1 MPGAALLAQIIGD
14 KFVLHLPFYRQAR
27 RYEQLGM
34 HIPASTINTW
44 VESGC
49 CLIEI
54 VGEEQRRRV
63 LSSTYLLVDET
74 PIRVLD
80 KQKKG
85 KSHRGYYWVYYSP
98 EQKLVWFDYQPG
110 RGREGPAKRL
120 KDFQGYLQTDGYTL
134 YEKFGQQPGIT
145 LVGCMAHARRKFE
158 HALANDKSRAEKV
171 LLWMQELYALER
183 EAREKVMTSQQRYEL
198 RQEKAG
204 PIITELKEWLIEE
217 YPKLLPKSSIGK
229 AFHYLLSRLEPIARY
244 LEDGRLEIDTNLVE
258 NTIRPVAIGRKNY
271 LFAGSH
277 NGARR
282 AALIYSLLISCK
294 LQGLNPYEYLQ
305 DVLERLPLHPVNQL
319 ADLLPSNWKPTCKT
333 ANL

>member
-1 MPGAALLAQIIGD
+1 
-14 KFVLHLPFYRQAR
+14 
-27 RYEQLGM
+27 
-34 HIPASTINTW
+34 
-44 VESGC
+44 
-49 CLIEI
+49 
-54 VGEEQRRRV
+54 
-63 LSSTYLLVDET
+63 
-74 PIRVLD
+74 
-80 KQKKG
+80 
-85 KSHRGYYWVYYSP
+85 
-98 EQKLVWFDYQPG
+98 
-110 RGREGPAKRL
+110 
-120 KDFQGYLQTDGYTL
+120 
-134 YEKFGQQPGIT
+134 
-145 LVGCMAHARRKFE
+145 
-158 HALANDKSRAEKV
+158 
-171 LLWMQELYALER
+171 
-183 EAREKVMTSQQRYEL
+183 MTSQQRYEL